1 MSVELRQAWDQRLER
16 LLSRMPSWLHSAIQ
30 WLRVPS
36 RWWIRGIAALIF
48 ILGGALGFLPI
59 LGFWMLPLGLALIAE
74 DVPGMKTPLERTS
87 RLLGRT
93 WRRIRR

>member
-48 ILGGALGFLPI
+48 ILGGALEAVMDLWAGNDQVAGHEFPQAVSVRCI
-59 LGFWMLPLGLALIAE
+59 
-74 DVPGMKTPLERTS
+74 
-87 RLLGRT
+87 
-93 WRRIRR
+93 